1 MRRTLPL
8 VVTAAAVVLS
18 GVTACDT
25 SGGGGGAAA
34 APSAEAKDL
43 SEVTIGF
50 AQRQLDAPYY
60 SAMVNQA
67 QAIADEKG
75 FKLLVQNANG
85 DPVTQIN
92 QINTMVSQ
100 GVDLLV
106 VNAVSPA
113 AQKAQLAQ
121 VADQVPVMF
130 IDTGIEGVG
139 FTAVQS
145 DNVKIGTES
154 GKLLAERIGSGQ
166 TVNAAILNGGPTDEI
181 VGPDRQKGILD
192 GLQQGGV
199 TVNVVAEASGVYAKD
214 KAVPA
219 TENMLA
225 ANPDI
230 DLVIGLNDA
239 MALGALDVLRQ
250 RGLNDVLVAAS
261 ADGQKEALAEIQ
273 TGGCTGQYV
282 STGLNSP
289 KLATDQV
296 MDIAEQVTTGAK
308 QTSEFPAISY
318 TEAAG
323 IGCDNVGDYYD
334 PNSTF

>member
-1 MRRTLPL
+1 MRRTWPIA
-8 VVTAAAVVLS
+8 VAVAAVVVS
-18 GVTACDT
+18 ATAACDT
-25 SGGGGGAAA
+25 SGSSGG
-34 APSAEAKDL
+34 SASASADGKQL
-43 SEVTIGF
+43 SDVTIGF

-60 SAMVNQA
+60 SAMVKQA
-67 QAIADEKG
+67 QAIAKEKG

-106 VNAVSPA
+106 VDAVSPQA
-113 AQKAQLAQ
+113 EKSQLAQ
-121 VADQVPVMF
+121 VAKQTPLMF

-139 FTAVQS
+139 FTSVQS

-154 GKLLAERIGSGQ
+154 GKLLASRIGSGKS
-166 TVNAAILNGGPTDEI
+166 VNVAILNGGPTDEI

-192 GLQQGGV
+192 GLKEGGV
-199 TVNVVAEASGVYAKD
+199 TANVVASSSGVYAKD

-219 TENMLA
+219 TEDMLSA
-225 ANPDI
+225 HPDI
-230 DLVIGLNDA
+230 NVVIGLNDA

-250 RGLNDVLVAAS
+250 QGRNDVLVAAS
-261 ADGQKEALAEIQ
+261 ADGQKEALEEIK

-289 KLATDQV
+289 KLATDEV
-296 MDIAEQVTTGAK
+296 MQIAEQVTTGK
-308 QTSEFPAISY
+308 KKTSDFPANSY
-318 TEAAG
+318 TKVAG
-323 IGCDNVGDYYD
+323 IGCDNVNDYYD
-334 PNSTF
+334 PNSVF